1 MRKEVAMNPILFM
14 SGFSSSAC
22 GLSARH
28 GRASVRLV
36 PADHRH
42 PAPPAMRGR
51 VPTATELLQ
60 HLLGFA
66 VVALEIATI
75 LLQTMEAVSAERSIH
90 PIELGMLK
98 ESRPEFEILRPVQIG
113 PLWIGPSWHDAPADA
128 TAIVLDPGRAFG
140 TGAHATTRLC
150 IELLLEEQP
159 CPVIDI
165 GCGSGVLSIAAAK
178 LGFAPVLALDSD
190 ENAVAATAANAA
202 ANGVS
207 VETRHADLLIEEP
220 PASEL
225 VLANITRQVL
235 EELAPR
241 LRCGRLVSSGY
252 LPTDEVE
259 LATFNHV
266 RRVTQDGW
274 AADLYEAAQ

>member
-1 MRKEVAMNPILFM
+1 M
-14 SGFSSSAC
+14 
-22 GLSARH
+22 
-28 GRASVRLV
+28 
-36 PADHRH
+36 
-42 PAPPAMRGR
+42 
-51 VPTATELLQ
+51 
-60 HLLGFA
+60 
-66 VVALEIATI
+66 
-75 LLQTMEAVSAERSIH
+75 
-90 PIELGMLK
+90 IELFPEGFEEIDHVDGIELVAYTDAGGEERLWHTFGGARGTEVPEDWRDRWK
-98 ESRPEFEILRPVQIG
+98 EFHRPVQIG